1 MEADDSLVARFS
13 YLVQRHWHHP
23 LRSVTCI
30 PREDRK
36 LVRDIIRRY
45 IQLAPKIEG
54 ANPSRRPLN
63 LYFRKYVEQN
73 PIYKKLFV
81 EDAKLGEHAKWL
93 DERVKVGEAVHV
105 STLGR
110 LYLLV
115 VKKLLTGQLTV
126 TNDWSMDILGVTEKS
141 SQKDIDAR
149 TSFFCLDFL
158 SSMGNLASYYQNPAI
173 HFGVPMYWWYGVDA
187 KSIYKRLETGWQN
200 SVTTELTRHS
210 LAFIQFMSEVNGT
223 SVGDKDHVKIVFEK
237 LHVFQFV
244 MSVPEFVMDGL
255 CFTAWDEFSKV
266 GTSFTMDIFIHPS
279 EHDGAVYKSVDHDA
293 QGVLDQLPRPDT
305 VDCSAVR
312 ISYYPDVIYTDKE
325 SNDLVKP
332 GSYDLFYYEYGDPN
346 NISRNYYERRDRLTY
361 DGRCDQRHRVW
372 THADDDGTTYLR
384 MLWDRYA
391 GNIPVSP
398 FPQKPVGSSGS
409 EPSVCVLPQRVDALL
424 KPLEETIATAKT
436 CCEGNREAG
445 KQLEHHV
452 ETMRQYA
459 VLVSNKTDVQ
469 TCNRPG
475 AEVTKHAID
484 GSLPPPHVL
493 GNWGVRSDCGQRRPP
508 RVSHGGPKPWWWG
521 RHAAIW

>member
-1 MEADDSLVARFS
+1 MESEDSLVARFKS
-13 YLVQRHWHHP
+13 LVQRHWHHS
-23 LRSVTCI
+23 LRYVSCI

-36 LVRDIIRRY
+36 LIRDILRKY
-45 IQLAPKIEG
+45 IQLAPPIEG
-54 ANPSRRPLN
+54 KNVANRPLN
-63 LYFRKYVEQN
+63 LYFRKYIEQN
-73 PIYKKLFV
+73 PMYRKIFV
-81 EDAKLGEHAKWL
+81 DDDWLSKHAITLGAHSKINI
-93 DERVKVGEAVHV
+93 VNV
-105 STLGR
+105 STLGK
-110 LYLLV
+110 LYLIV
-115 VKKLLTGQLTV
+115 VKKLMTGHISYDELI
-126 TNDWSMDILGVTEKS
+126 MELPGVSENS
-141 SQKDIDAR
+141 SRDVIDKQTA
-149 TSFFCLDFL
+149 FFCLDFL
-158 SSMGNLASYYQNPAI
+158 SNMGALASYYTNNAI
-173 HFGVPMYWWYGVDA
+173 YFGVPMFWWYGVDA
-187 KSIYKRLETGWQN
+187 KNIYKMLEAGWKN
-200 SVTTELTRHS
+200 PTTMEYTRHS

-223 SVGDKDHVKIVFEK
+223 SVSDKDHVKIVFEK
-237 LHVFQFV
+237 LHIFQFV

-255 CFTAWDEFSKV
+255 CFTAWDTFSKT

-279 EHDGAVYKSVDHDA
+279 EHDGAVYKSVDHDV
-293 QGVLDQLPRPDT
+293 QGVLEQLSRPKT
-305 VDCSAVR
+305 IDCSAVR
-312 ISYYPDVIYTDKE
+312 VSYYPSVVHMSKDENEIAQ
-325 SNDLVKP
+325 P
-332 GSYDLFYYEYGDPN
+332 GSYDLYYYEYGDPH

-372 THADDDGTTYLR
+372 THEDSDGTTYLR
-384 MLWDRYA
+384 MLWDRYD

-398 FPQKPVGSSGS
+398 FPQKPVGSSG
-409 EPSVCVLPQRVDALL
+409 SVCVLPQRVDALL

-436 CCEGNREAG
+436 CCEENREAG
-445 KQLEHHV
+445 KHLEHHI